1 MEFSL
6 KSLTDP
12 QQQQQQQQRTG
23 VIALPGDSHL
33 SIDDSVSISTG
44 SDYGH
49 GQADSAQFLRTKS
62 ARRCR
67 CSARW
72 RIKAWDF
79 WHRWR
84 WAICIAIFSLVMWI
98 VLWIYRKEM
107 LRALETLS
115 KAVKNMGF
123 GGYLLMSGLIFLSA
137 FPPMIG
143 YGTYQTLSGFSF
155 GFVRGF
161 VVSYFSA
168 LLGAIGCFLLARI
181 WLKAYVQRFM
191 ESYPSLKA
199 VVKAVE
205 KKGFKAT
212 VCSHTAFSLSIWP
225 FATDISLIH
234 YALGTAISLIKIG
247 LHVYIGANM
256 TSFAKH
262 VLGEDDDMTEGERQ
276 AENVRYVAIG
286 IGSFLAL
293 GVMAYVYLVAKRAVA
308 EVAAE
313 TESEE
318 AMAFLGPSAEEEEEE
333 QRIQ

>member
-1 MEFSL
+1 
-6 KSLTDP
+6 
-12 QQQQQQQQRTG
+12 
-23 VIALPGDSHL
+23 
-33 SIDDSVSISTG
+33 
-44 SDYGH
+44 
-49 GQADSAQFLRTKS
+49 
-62 ARRCR
+62 
-67 CSARW
+67 
-72 RIKAWDF
+72 
-79 WHRWR
+79 
-84 WAICIAIFSLVMWI
+84 MWI

-212 VCSHTAFSLSIWP
+212 
-225 FATDISLIH
+225 TDISLIH